1 MPKRKLDSDTVSPS
15 RRSSINNKAAEADDG
30 DDSLPG
36 SERKGHTSAAAKG
49 GVEVELPPDVE
60 YFPNVGASARRSTRS
75 PQFLRDD
82 GAYDELAALET
93 YHPTLKVYGKTLT
106 QSRSIAA
113 YATHPMELK
122 YSGAEIDV
130 HVPFPPV
137 VERVCEK
144 VEEKLGEKF
153 NHVLLNRRL
162 QADLSYDD
170 GSVYIGRHSDTAE
183 NKVIAAVSLGS
194 PRTLV
199 FTPRPPP
206 RSVMGTLSTEEKR
219 ELNGRR
225 SVKLRLESGS
235 LLVMRPP
242 TQDYWKTQWHS
253 LSGGE
258 GNEGPGMRRAAAKR
272 HHANSLLGKIMMDV
286 PAGLG
291 GPEPKYTIIFGHA
304 TCSWQTRLTN
314 LSSPPLSQCGA
325 PGRDAFVFVMSE
337 KPSSHPSSPFTIAM
351 PPRSAEDSASNDD
364 KKPRTSASSEDVPDP
379 TKVQENAEGDEYVS
393 LSKTRRVTV
402 RDFKGK
408 TYVDLRD
415 HYVDKNSGEM
425 KPTGKGIML
434 TLEQW
439 DALKAAMGA
448 VDGMLHDQKNRK

>member
-1 MPKRKLDSDTVSPS
+1 MPKRKLDSDKASTA
-15 RRSSINNKAAEADDG
+15 RRSSRNKSTKAEEDKT
-30 DDSLPG
+30 SLNG
-36 SERKGHTSAAAKG
+36 AVVKSENGEEGNGRGEFG
-49 GVEVELPPDVE
+49 LPPDVE
-60 YFPNVGASARRSTRS
+60 YFPNVD
-75 PQFLRDD
+75 Q

-137 VERVCEK
+137 VVRICEK

-194 PRTLV
+194 PRTIV

-206 RSVMGTLSTEEKR
+206 RSVLGTLSTEEKR

-225 SVKLRLESGS
+225 IVKLRLESGS

-253 LSGGE
+253 LSRGE

-272 HHANSLLGKIMMDV
+272 HHANSFLGKIMMDV

-291 GPEPKYTIIFGHA
+291 GPEP
-304 TCSWQTRLTN
+304 N
-314 LSSPPLSQCGA
+314 QCGA

-337 KPSSHPSSPFTIAM
+337 KPSFHPSSLFTFAM
-351 PPRSAEDSASNDD
+351 PPRSAEDTASNDD
-364 KKPRTSASSEDVPDP
+364 KKLRTSASSEDVPDP